1 MNRGLWTCFISLV
14 ILLSLAVSAF
24 AESSTGSSL
33 GYPRDRAATRDR
45 ASAGGFEGRAML
57 RFHGGISIPTG
68 DFDNAVNTG
77 FGLGASL
84 GYGIGRNTILSWG
97 VAYHR
102 FGEEFVDGHVGI
114 TPVTMSVDYGFSS
127 SSRVRPW
134 ISGGL
139 GLYHMNEKTSA
150 LVAPALFLVGSNS
163 ENDFG
168 FNFGFGI
175 AMPTSGRSTF
185 GAGFKFHHIVGND
198 FPDTDFLALQAGLS
212 YPL

>member
-1 MNRGLWTCFISLV
+1 MSRGPLTYI
-14 ILLSLAVSAF
+14 LSLALLMSLAAAVSAD
-24 AESSTGSSL
+24 TL
-33 GYPRDRAATRDR
+33 GGPYRERPRDYSDR
-45 ASAGGFEGRAML
+45 GSNGGFEGRTML
-57 RFHGGISIPTG
+57 RFHGGLSVPSG

-77 FGLGASL
+77 WGLGASL
-84 GYGIGRNTILSWG
+84 GYGVGRNTVLSWG

-102 FGEEFVDGHVGI
+102 FGRSSVDGHVGV

-127 SSRVRPW
+127 RSRVRPW

-139 GLYHMNEKTSA
+139 GLYHLADKTSE
-150 LVAPALFLVGSNS
+150 LVAPGTFVVTSDS

-168 FNFGFGI
+168 FNFGFGV
-175 AMPTSGRSTF
+175 ATPTSGRSTF
-185 GAGFKFHHIVGND
+185 GAGFKFHHVVGNN

>member
-1 MNRGLWTCFISLV
+1 MNRGLWTSTLSLAL
-14 ILLSLAVSAF
+14 LLSLAAGVSA
-24 AESSTGSSL
+24 ETL
-33 GYPRDRAATRDR
+33 GGPYREYQRNDPYRDRGGR
-45 ASAGGFEGRAML
+45 GGFEGRTML
-57 RFHGGISIPTG
+57 RFHGGLSAPTG
-68 DFDNAVNTG
+68 DFDNEVNTG
-77 FGLGASL
+77 WGLGASL
-84 GYGIGRNTILSWG
+84 GYGISRNTVLSWG

-102 FGEEFVDGHVGI
+102 FGDEFADGHFGI

-127 SSRVRPW
+127 RSRVRPW
-134 ISGGL
+134 ISGGV
-139 GLYHMNEKTSA
+139 GLYHVSA
-150 LVAPALFLVGSNS
+150 KFSELVAPATFLVVTDS